1 MSASRQ
7 DATAWAAGNPLG
19 IYEKA
24 LPKGLSWMARL
35 SLARALG
42 FDFVEM
48 SVDESDERL
57 ARLDWSTAERASLRA
72 AIAETGVTVPSMC
85 LSGHRR
91 FPFGS
96 HDPAL
101 RARAREIMRK
111 AIDLS
116 VDTGLRT
123 IQLAG
128 YDVYHEPSDEGTRER
143 FIEGLRWAVDEAARS
158 QVMLAVEI
166 MDTPL
171 INSITAWL
179 AYAKRIDSPFFCV
192 YPDLGNL
199 SAWNNDVPAELRKG
213 IAKIV
218 AIHLKDT
225 LRVTVDFPG
234 QFRDV
239 VFGTGCVDFAACFK
253 TLAELSYRGP
263 FLIEMWT
270 EKSAEPIVEVAQARR
285 WLLEQMRESGL
296 PCRERTIV
304 GELDHQA
311 TSRFWFSASLVRC
324 SVSAVEPTIE
334 PSVALFGGRKVVSDS
349 RLRRQLWRR
358 LQLRRSGATSLSF
371 PIAHGVLK
379 DGRRPVRKNPWADRP
394 PSLCRRRP

>member
-1 MSASRQ
+1 MSAPGQ
-7 DATAWAAGNPLG
+7 DNAAGAPGNPLG

-24 LPKGLSWMARL
+24 LPKGLSWMTRL
-35 SLARALG
+35 SLAQALG

-48 SVDESDERL
+48 SIDETDQRL
-57 ARLDWSTAERASLRA
+57 ARLDWSKAERASLRA
-72 AIAETGVTVPSMC
+72 AVAETGVTVPSMC

-96 HDPAL
+96 HDPAI
-101 RARAREIMRK
+101 RSQAREIMRK

-116 VDTGLRT
+116 VDIGLRT

-128 YDVYHEPSDEGTRER
+128 YDVYYEPSDEGTRKR
-143 FIEGLRWAVDEAARS
+143 FIEGLRWAVDQAARS

-179 AYAKRIDSPFFCV
+179 EYAKLIESPFFCV

-225 LRVTVDFPG
+225 LRVTADFPG

-239 VFGTGCVDFAACFK
+239 PFGSGCVDFLTSFR
-253 TLAELSYRGP
+253 TLAELEYRGP

-270 EKSAEPIVEVAQARR
+270 EKAADPVVEIAQARR
-285 WLLEQMRESGL
+285 WLLEQMRLGGL
-296 PCRERTIV
+296 PP
-304 GELDHQA
+304 GEGD
-311 TSRFWFSASLVRC
+311 
-324 SVSAVEPTIE
+324 
-334 PSVALFGGRKVVSDS
+334 
-349 RLRRQLWRR
+349 
-358 LQLRRSGATSLSF
+358 
-371 PIAHGVLK
+371 
-379 DGRRPVRKNPWADRP
+379 
-394 PSLCRRRP
+394 

>member
-1 MSASRQ
+1 MSGVN
-7 DATAWAAGNPLG
+7 TARRAIADNPLG

-24 LPKGLSWMARL
+24 LPKNLSWMARL
-35 SLARALG
+35 SLAQTLD

-48 SVDESDERL
+48 SIDESDERL
-57 ARLDWSTAERASLRA
+57 ARLDWSKSERASLRDA
-72 AIAETGVTVPSMC
+72 VAESGVTVPSMC

-96 HDPAL
+96 RDPAIRR
-101 RARAREIMRK
+101 RARDIMGK

-116 VDTGLRT
+116 VDIGLRT

-128 YDVYHEPSDEGTRER
+128 YDVYYEPSDQGTRDR
-143 FIEGLRWAVDEAARS
+143 FVEGLQWAVDQAARA

-179 AYAKRIDSPFFCV
+179 EYAKLIESPFFCV

-199 SAWNNDVPAELRKG
+199 SAWNNDAPAELRKG
-213 IAKIV
+213 IDKTV

-225 LRVTVDFPG
+225 LRVTADFPG

-239 VFGTGCVDFAACFK
+239 PFGTGCVDFRACFK
-253 TLAELSYRGP
+253 ALAELKYRGP

-270 EKSAEPIVEVAQARR
+270 EKSADPVVEIVQARR
-285 WLLEQMRESGL
+285 WLLEQMR
-296 PCRERTIV
+296 V
-304 GELDHQA
+304 A
-311 TSRFWFSASLVRC
+311 TA
-324 SVSAVEPTIE
+324 
-334 PSVALFGGRKVVSDS
+334 G
-349 RLRRQLWRR
+349 
-358 LQLRRSGATSLSF
+358 
-371 PIAHGVLK
+371 
-379 DGRRPVRKNPWADRP
+379 
-394 PSLCRRRP
+394 

>member
-1 MSASRQ
+1 MSAALQ
-7 DATAWAAGNPLG
+7 DEAAGAPGNPLG

-35 SLARALG
+35 SLAQALG

-48 SVDESDERL
+48 SVDETDERL
-57 ARLDWSTAERASLRA
+57 ARLDWSAAERASLRA
-72 AIAETGVTVPSMC
+72 AVAESGVTVPSMC
-85 LSGHRR
+85 LSAHRR

-96 HDPAL
+96 RDPAI
-101 RARAREIMRK
+101 RSRAREIMRQ

-116 VDTGLRT
+116 VSIGLRT

-128 YDVYHEPSDEGTRER
+128 YDVYYEPSDEGTRQR

-166 MDTPL
+166 MDTPF

-179 AYAKRIDSPFFCV
+179 EYAEMIESPFFCV

-213 IAKIV
+213 AAKIV

-239 VFGTGCVDFAACFK
+239 PFGTGCVDFPACFR
-253 TLAELSYRGP
+253 TLAELRYRGP
-263 FLIEMWT
+263 FVIEMWT
-270 EKSAEPIVEVAQARR
+270 EKAAEPVVEIAQARR
-285 WLLEQMRESGL
+285 WLLEQMRCGGMS
-296 PCRERTIV
+296 P
-304 GELDHQA
+304 GE
-311 TSRFWFSASLVRC
+311 
-324 SVSAVEPTIE
+324 
-334 PSVALFGGRKVVSDS
+334 
-349 RLRRQLWRR
+349 
-358 LQLRRSGATSLSF
+358 
-371 PIAHGVLK
+371 
-379 DGRRPVRKNPWADRP
+379 DGRSPA
-394 PSLCRRRP
+394 S

>member
-1 MSASRQ
+1 MG
-7 DATAWAAGNPLG
+7 ATGNPLG

-24 LPKGLSWMARL
+24 LPKALSWMARL
-35 SLARALG
+35 SLAQALG

-48 SVDESDERL
+48 SIDETDERL
-57 ARLDWSTAERASLRA
+57 ARLDWSAAERASLRA

-96 HDPAL
+96 RDPAI
-101 RARAREIMRK
+101 RSRAREIMRK

-116 VDTGLRT
+116 VNIGLRT

-128 YDVYHEPSDEGTRER
+128 YDVYYEPSDEGTRQR
-143 FIEGLRWAVDEAARS
+143 FVEGLRWAVDEAARS

-179 AYAKRIDSPFFCV
+179 EYAKIIESPFFCV

-199 SAWNNDVPAELRKG
+199 SAWNNDAPAELRKG
-213 IAKIV
+213 AAKIV

-225 LRVTVDFPG
+225 LRVTPDFPG

-239 VFGTGCVDFAACFK
+239 PFGTGCVDFPACFRA
-253 TLAELSYRGP
+253 LAELRYRGP
-263 FLIEMWT
+263 FVIEMWT
-270 EKSAEPIVEVAQARR
+270 EKAAEPVVEIARARR
-285 WLLEQMRESGL
+285 WLLEQMR
-296 PCRERTIV
+296 R
-304 GELDHQA
+304 
-311 TSRFWFSASLVRC
+311 
-324 SVSAVEPTIE
+324 
-334 PSVALFGGRKVVSDS
+334 GRA
-349 RLRRQLWRR
+349 R
-358 LQLRRSGATSLSF
+358 
-371 PIAHGVLK
+371 
-379 DGRRPVRKNPWADRP
+379 
-394 PSLCRRRP
+394 

>member
-1 MSASRQ
+1 MSAPQQ
-7 DATAWAAGNPLG
+7 DEAAGAPRNPLG

-24 LPKGLSWMARL
+24 LPKGLSWMTRL
-35 SLARALG
+35 ALAQALG

-57 ARLDWSTAERASLRA
+57 ARLDWSASARASLRA

-96 HDPAL
+96 RDPDI
-101 RARAREIMRK
+101 RAKAREIMRK

-116 VDTGLRT
+116 VSIGLRT

-128 YDVYHEPSDEGTRER
+128 YDVYYEPSDEGTRQR
-143 FIEGLRWAVDEAARS
+143 FVEGLRWAVDEAARS

-171 INSITAWL
+171 VNSITAWL
-179 AYAKRIDSPFFCV
+179 EYAKIIESPFFCV

-199 SAWNNDVPAELRKG
+199 SAWGNDAPAELRKG

-218 AIHLKDT
+218 AIHLKET
-225 LRVTVDFPG
+225 LRVTKDFPG

-239 VFGTGCVDFAACFK
+239 PFGTGCVDFVACFR
-253 TLAELSYRGP
+253 TLAELGYRGP

-270 EKSAEPIVEVAQARR
+270 EKSAEPIVEVAHARS
-285 WLLEQMRESGL
+285 WLLERMR
-296 PCRERTIV
+296 R
-304 GELDHQA
+304 
-311 TSRFWFSASLVRC
+311 
-324 SVSAVEPTIE
+324 
-334 PSVALFGGRKVVSDS
+334 GGIN
-349 RLRRQLWRR
+349 
-358 LQLRRSGATSLSF
+358 G
-371 PIAHGVLK
+371 
-379 DGRRPVRKNPWADRP
+379 
-394 PSLCRRRP
+394 